1 MTTKTDILRQ
11 FHSQISVTGHI
22 IGVAAGSGMTTK
34 YSVKGGADFIL
45 ALSAGRFRQ
54 AGRPSLASY
63 LSYANSNELV
73 SDFATRELLSLI
85 DEAPILFGLHATDPT
100 IDLESY
106 IAEIRMQGLAG
117 IANFPTVGL
126 IDGDFR
132 RALEEDGIRYD
143 REVEAIR
150 IAHEQGLLTLAFVFD
165 EMQTKDMIEAG
176 ADIICAH
183 LGWNAGGALGA
194 KKLRTIEESIAI
206 AHRIFRVCRDL
217 APGRIRMIYGGPV
230 KTPADAQYFYEQTD
244 CQGFIGGSSFERIP
258 SEKAILNT
266 LQAFKNSDEVFGK
279 NSDAADKAMM
289 HDYITFIQN
298 HIAQNYQQTIT
309 LNEMALLLHLS
320 PPYLSSLFKR
330 RLGCSFTEYLIRF
343 RMNKAAELLRTTKM
357 TVSEIAE
364 DVGYPDSAQFSK
376 IFKKYKGH
384 APRVYRSLA
393 VSEPEAPAEATE
405 AAQATDKAVA
415 TDEVRGK
422 EAP

>member
-1 MTTKTDILRQ
+1 MFGIYFVKEKCL
-11 FHSQISVTGHI
+11 QIFME
-22 IGVAAGSGMTTK
+22 SGQPFCRFCCYRRKHLPMHK
-34 YSVKGGADFIL
+34 LIYSFLFTLL
-45 ALSAGRFRQ
+45 AFSLSAQGR
-54 AGRPSLASY
+54 
-63 LSYANSNELV
+63 ANALV
-73 SDFATRELLSLI
+73 E
-85 DEAPILFGLHATDPT
+85 
-100 IDLESY
+100 DLRDVNSKNV
-106 IAEIRMQGLAG
+106 L
-117 IANFPTVGL
+117 V
-126 IDGDFR
+126 
-132 RALEEDGIRYD
+132 
-143 REVEAIR
+143 V
-150 IAHEQGLLTLAFVFD
+150 
-165 EMQTKDMIEAG
+165 
-176 ADIICAH
+176 
-183 LGWNAGGALGA
+183 
-194 KKLRTIEESIAI
+194 
-206 AHRIFRVCRDL
+206 AHRGDWRN
-217 APGRIRMIYGGPV
+217 AP
-230 KTPADAQYFYEQTD
+230 EN
-244 CQGFIGGSSFERIP
+244 S
-258 SEKAILNT
+258 

-384 APRVYRSLA
+384 APRVYRTLA

-405 AAQATDKAVA
+405 AAQATDAAAA